1 MRKKIC
7 FVITLAGTI
16 ESFLI
21 ELTEYLVEQEEY
33 DVTFIS
39 DTSDL
44 LLKYT
49 NEHIHYIPVPMK
61 RGLSLDGPKAI
72 IRLYKIFKKEKF
84 DIVQYSTKNAGTY
97 ASIAA
102 WMAKV
107 PCRLYCQWGMMFAA
121 LKGFKRA
128 LLKLDEKIICG
139 CSTVIE
145 VESNSVRNKAIECG
159 IYKPEKAS
167 VIWNGSACG
176 VKIENYDLSQREQ
189 WRQQVRA
196 EYNIPSDAVVFGWC
210 GRITRDKGHNELF
223 AAFRE
228 IVKNNKKVRLLMV
241 GDYDNVETIDK
252 ELFNWAQNSPEVIFT
267 GSVPREEVQIMY
279 SAMDV
284 FCSLSYREG
293 FGLVVIEA
301 AAMQLPAIVTDSL
314 GQIDTHENM
323 VTGLTVRKMS
333 VSDVVSAMQFYIDNP
348 EKCKE
353 MGIRARKDVEE
364 KYEQTELLKRLA
376 AHRNELIGNLANKI
390 Y

>member
-7 FVITLAGTI
+7 FVTTLAGTI
-16 ESFLI
+16 ESFLLD
-21 ELTEYLVEQEEY
+21 LTDYLVEHEEY

-72 IRLYKIFKKEKF
+72 VRLYKIFYREKF

-97 ASIAA
+97 ASVAA

-139 CSTVIE
+139 RSTVIE

-176 VKIENYDLSQREQ
+176 VKLENYDLSKREQ
-189 WRQQVRA
+189 WRHEVRA
-196 EYNIPSDAVVFGWC
+196 KYNIPCDAVVFGWC

-228 IVKNNKKVRLLMV
+228 IVKNNKNTRLLMV
-241 GDYDNVETIDK
+241 GAYDNVETIDK
-252 ELFNWAQNSPEVIFT
+252 ELFIWAQNCPEVIFT
-267 GSVPREEVQIMY
+267 GRVPREEVQVMY

-301 AAMQLPAIVTDSL
+301 AAMQLPGIVTDSL

-323 VTGLTVRKMS
+323 VTGLTVRRMC
-333 VSDVVSAMQFYIDNP
+333 VPDVISAMQFYIDNP
-348 EKCKE
+348 DKCIE
-353 MGIRARKDVEE
+353 MGIKARKEVEE
-364 KYEQTELLKRLA
+364 KYEQKELLKRLA
-376 AHRNELIGNLANKI
+376 AHRNELIGNQAN
-390 Y
+390 

>member
-7 FVITLAGTI
+7 FVTTLAGTI
-16 ESFLI
+16 ESFLLD
-21 ELTEYLVEQEEY
+21 LTEYLVEYEEY

-72 IRLYKIFKKEKF
+72 VRLYKIFNREKF

-97 ASIAA
+97 ASVAA

-176 VKIENYDLSQREQ
+176 VKLENYDLSKREQ
-189 WRQQVRA
+189 WRHEVRA
-196 EYNIPSDAVVFGWC
+196 KYNIPCDAVVFGWC

-228 IVKNNKKVRLLMV
+228 IVRNNKKARLLMV
-241 GDYDNVETIDK
+241 GAYDNVETIDK
-252 ELFNWAQNSPEVIFT
+252 ELFNWAQNCPEVIFT
-267 GSVPREEVQIMY
+267 GRVPREEVQVMY

-301 AAMQLPAIVTDSL
+301 AAMQLPGIVTDSL

-323 VTGLTVRKMS
+323 VTGLTVRKMC
-333 VSDVVSAMQFYIDNP
+333 VPDVMSAMQFYIDNP
-348 EKCKE
+348 DKCIE
-353 MGIRARKDVEE
+353 MGIKARKEVEE
-364 KYEQTELLKRLA
+364 KYEQKELLKRLA
-376 AHRNELIGNLANKI
+376 AHRNGIINLNRS
-390 Y
+390 